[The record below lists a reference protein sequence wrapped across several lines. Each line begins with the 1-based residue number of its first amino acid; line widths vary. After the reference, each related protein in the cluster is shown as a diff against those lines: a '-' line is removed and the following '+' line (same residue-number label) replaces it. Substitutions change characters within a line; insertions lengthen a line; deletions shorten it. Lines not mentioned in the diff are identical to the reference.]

1 MRFEALELALG
12 IIAQL
17 PKILR
22 AIRRHDGKL
31 ANQIRDAGSSVVLN
45 LGEGSRQ
52 GGEGTE
58 ATSSVSRPEAL
69 EEVRVALRVALA
81 WGYLTEHSVRDVL
94 EDIDR
99 LQRILWKLMG

>member
-1 MRFEALELALG
+1 MRFEALELALC

-17 PKILR
+17 PNILR
-22 AIRRHDGKL
+22 AIRRHDSRL

-45 LGEGSRQ
+45 LGEGSRRR
-52 GGEGTE
+52 GRDRSHLFSISAGS
-58 ATSSVSRPEAL
+58 A

-81 WGYLTEHSVRDVL
+81 WGYLTEHSLRDVL

-99 LQRILWKLMG
+99 LQRMLWKLMG

>member
-17 PKILR
+17 RKILR
-22 AIRRHDGKL
+22 TIRRHDSRL

-45 LGEGSRQ
+45 LGEGSRRR
-52 GGEGTE
+52 GRDRSHLFSISAGS
-58 ATSSVSRPEAL
+58 A
-69 EEVRVALRVALA
+69 EEVRVALRVAQA
-81 WGYLTEHSVRDVL
+81 WGYLTETSLRDIL

>member
-1 MRFEALELALG
+1 MRFEALELALR

-17 PKILR
+17 RKILR

-45 LGEGSRQ
+45 LGEGSRRR
-52 GGEGTE
+52 GRDRSHLYSISAGS
-58 ATSSVSRPEAL
+58 A

-81 WGYLTEHSVRDVL
+81 WGYLTEHSLRDVL
-94 EDIDR
+94 EDIDH